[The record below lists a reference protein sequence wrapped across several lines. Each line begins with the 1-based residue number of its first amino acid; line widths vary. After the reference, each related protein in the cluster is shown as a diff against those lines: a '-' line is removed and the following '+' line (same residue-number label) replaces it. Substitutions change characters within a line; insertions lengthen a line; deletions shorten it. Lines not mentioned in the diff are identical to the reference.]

1 MYGEPAVYYDGLV
14 ASTNLYFDDIIN
26 HISHSLNVS
35 TAAIRCPVSDVEL
48 THLLSLLRLRS
59 MYEVHVYSMGV
70 GWSMIGGNL
79 P

>member
-1 MYGEPAVYYDGLV
+1 MYYDG
-14 ASTNLYFDDIIN
+14 STNLHFDDIIN

-35 TAAIRCPVSDVEL
+35 TAAIRGPVSDVEL

-59 MYEVHVYSMGV
+59 MYEVYVKMKA
-70 GWSMIGGNL
+70 GNL